1 LPLHTILTLIDEL
14 SPQVDTSEDTSTI
27 LTAIRTATV
36 RGIDPSTIRVHL
48 FEWSPLSLGWYESL
62 VWGFVF
68 TSELLVSKGTA
79 GVWNGTII
87 KLFRVQETA
96 VQTPSLLAPRGA
108 VDAVGSNLANRIGI
122 GRLAGIGGTS
132 APRSPNPGSGNT
144 PTSAPMAVR
153 DV

>member
-1 LPLHTILTLIDEL
+1 M
-14 SPQVDTSEDTSTI
+14 
-27 LTAIRTATV
+27 
-36 RGIDPSTIRVHL
+36 
-48 FEWSPLSLGWYESL
+48 
-62 VWGFVF
+62 
-68 TSELLVSKGTA
+68 SKGTA

-132 APRSPNPGSGNT
+132 APRSANGVSGNT
-144 PTSAPMAVR
+144 PTSAPVAVR